1 MKKYISLLLA
11 CVMLLSCGCA
21 AKGEEEAYVPTGNA
35 LLMEGQDPEDIMP
48 TEEPVQSLTLAYDP
62 TRSMNPLIGYD
73 LDNRT
78 LFSLMYQSL
87 FATDSK
93 GTSWPILCSGYDV
106 TPDNQIWTFYVDPA
120 ATFSDGSYL
129 SADDVYAS

>member
-62 TRSMNPLIGYD
+62 TRSMNPLIGYE
-73 LDNRT
+73 
-78 LFSLMYQSL
+78 
-87 FATDSK
+87 
-93 GTSWPILCSGYDV
+93 
-106 TPDNQIWTFYVDPA
+106 
-120 ATFSDGSYL
+120 
-129 SADDVYAS
+129 